1 MVGPFADRMIAQPSE
16 SDRVVPSACTEHARS
31 LQFDDA

>member
-1 MVGPFADRMIAQPSE
+1 MVGHVANRMLAQPSE

-31 LQFDDA
+31 LQFDDP